1 MDTLTS
7 MRVFAC
13 VAELGSFAAAA
24 RRNEISPAMV
34 TKHIAALEARVR
46 TALLTR
52 TTRKVALT
60 EAGAQYL
67 QQCQEILRLVAAAD
81 EALGH
86 QREQPGGTLRVTAPV
101 ELGNAHV
108 APCVAGL
115 LEDNPGLSIQ
125 LDLTNRQVDLTE
137 EGVDVAVRVA
147 SQLDSALPG
156 RRIASSRL
164 LPVAAPIYLERMG
177 RPVCPDEL
185 LAHQALVFGIGDWSR
200 WPFTRDGQA
209 GVAVVTPRLRS
220 ISSEALRLTAL
231 SAGGIA
237 LLPTFL
243 VGGDLRAGRLV
254 PLLTDWH
261 FGQLGIHLLYPQR
274 RYRPA
279 RVQVF
284 VDALLGRLGGDPQAD
299 PFWAS

>member
-24 RRNEISPAMV
+24 RRSEMSPAMV
-34 TKHIAALEARVR
+34 TKHIASLEARVR

-67 QQCQEILRLVAAAD
+67 QQCQEVLRLVDAAD
-81 EALGH
+81 EALGQ
-86 QREQPGGTLRVTAPV
+86 QRDDTRGTLRITAPV

-108 APCVAGL
+108 APCIAPL
-115 LEDNPGLSIQ
+115 LQAHPGLAIQ
-125 LDLTNRQVDLTE
+125 LDFTNRVVDLTE

-147 SQLDSALPG
+147 AQLDSALAG
-156 RRIASSRL
+156 RQIASSRL
-164 LPVAAPIYLERMG
+164 LPVAAPSYLARAG
-177 RPVCPDEL
+177 TPAQPGEL
-185 LAHQALVFGIGDWSR
+185 AAHQALVFGVGDWTR
-200 WPFTRDGQA
+200 WAHWRDGRS
-209 GVAVVTPRLRS
+209 GAVSVVPRLRA
-220 ISSEALRLTAL
+220 ISSEALRVAAL
-231 SAGGIA
+231 QGAGVS

-243 VGGDLRAGRLV
+243 VGDDLRAGRLV
-254 PLLTDWH
+254 PLLTEWD
-261 FGQLGIHLLYPQR
+261 FGRLGIHVLYPQR

-279 RVQVF
+279 RVRVF
-284 VDALLGRLGGDPQAD
+284 VDALLARLGDDPQAD
-299 PFWAS
+299 PFWR